1 MHPVVALKRGHLPR
15 PLFFR
20 FQQLS
25 LLRAMLLHLDLGSS
39 HNTPALQPLSSVL
52 CRSGAESFQP
62 GRRPRTP
69 ESRDPDGRRATE
81 GSARLTPVVD
91 RLKTEKTVL
100 SLRAQCGPI
109 ACAAQCNGQHARY
122 GHRHLNPA
130 GHGRSAKRAPNADGL
145 DSWTKSLDPAVV
157 PSISTWA
164 SAVCERLRT
173 SPIFQYRRGV
183 RMAAHIGSRVRGV
196 SRANGR
202 RPDVER
208 ALTSAKDAVGVA
220 LSRRSADNRIS
231 VETPPHLWTSGNF
244 ADQAHRDACFVNGCA
259 LVECCFPRSPSHNPA
274 KETCSTIRILCGG
287 EA

>member
-1 MHPVVALKRGHLPR
+1 MHPLVALKRGHLPR

-69 ESRDPDGRRATE
+69 ESRDPGGRRATE

-145 DSWTKSLDPAVV
+145 DSWTKSLDR
-157 PSISTWA
+157 PSCHQSPHGHLQ
-164 SAVCERLRT
+164 SANACAPR
-173 SPIFQYRRGV
+173 QYSN
-183 RMAAHIGSRVRGV
+183 I
-196 SRANGR
+196 
-202 RPDVER
+202 
-208 ALTSAKDAVGVA
+208 GVA
-220 LSRRSADNRIS
+220 SEWL
-231 VETPPHLWTSGNF
+231 
-244 ADQAHRDACFVNGCA
+244 
-259 LVECCFPRSPSHNPA
+259 
-274 KETCSTIRILCGG
+274 RILGRG
-287 EA
+287 SVA